1 VEERLNLVLPQSQ
14 EVRAEEATPIH
25 LEIVRGQG
33 KGEALQFPVRIKS
46 LAAGEGI
53 LEGYRCPEE
62 LDIRELVGREVI
74 IHTPATE
81 AAPSSEVRGWV
92 LWARPGAGP
101 GPDLF
106 LGLGLAEPD
115 LEVPKSWQ
123 EQMALQPGD
132 VEGLWN
138 LWDQLQEEQRDYK
151 SDQTFYLLGTLAI
164 LGGLILGFFGPEAS
178 KFWGFLAAIYG
189 SLLMGG
195 KSLWSLWRNR
205 GKARDPY
212 KSNHLGG

>member
-1 VEERLNLVLPQSQ
+1 MNPVLSQSR
-14 EVRAEEATPIH
+14 EVRAEEATPIY
-25 LEIVRGQG
+25 LEIVKGQG
-33 KGEALQFPVRIKS
+33 EGEALQFPVRMKS

-81 AAPSSEVRGWV
+81 EALPSEVRGWV

-115 LEVPKSWQ
+115 LQVPKSWQ
-123 EQMALQPGD
+123 EQMSLHPGD
-132 VEGLWN
+132 IEGLWN
-138 LWDQLQEEQRDYK
+138 LWDQVQDEQRDNK
-151 SDQTFYLLGTLAI
+151 SDQTFYLLGTLGI
-164 LGGLILGFFGPEAS
+164 LGGLILGFLGPEPA
-178 KFWGFLAAIYG
+178 KFWGLLAAIYG
-189 SLLMGG
+189 SLVIGG
-195 KSLWSLWRNR
+195 KSLWSLWQNR

-212 KSNHLGG
+212 KFDHLGG